1 MELDNILKLID
12 HVSKSELSSFSLD
25 EDGTSIKM
33 EAGRISV
40 TASPDNMAVMA
51 SDVEI
56 KPAKTEQQHGS
67 NAADTQIQGNVVS
80 SPLVGVFYEASSPDA
95 FVAVGDKVVKGQTL
109 GIIEAMKLMNEIESE
124 YEGTVLEVL
133 VKDKDT
139 VEYGQPLFVI
149 G

>member
-56 KPAKTEQQHGS
+56 KPARQSSST
-67 NAADTQIQGNVVS
+67 AVMRQIRRYRV
-80 SPLVGVFYEASSPDA
+80 
-95 FVAVGDKVVKGQTL
+95 
-109 GIIEAMKLMNEIESE
+109 M
-124 YEGTVLEVL
+124 
-133 VKDKDT
+133 
-139 VEYGQPLFVI
+139 
-149 G
+149 